1 MLIKRCARAVRR
13 HHIGAMHIDLSD
25 DQTAVPIQELG
36 DTRQRPILAE
46 QITLKGRA
54 GKLALNQL
62 LTLLD

>member
-1 MLIKRCARAVRR
+1 
-13 HHIGAMHIDLSD
+13 MHIDLSD
-25 DQTAVPIQELG
+25 DQTAVLIQELR
-36 DTRQRPILAE
+36 DTDQCLILAE